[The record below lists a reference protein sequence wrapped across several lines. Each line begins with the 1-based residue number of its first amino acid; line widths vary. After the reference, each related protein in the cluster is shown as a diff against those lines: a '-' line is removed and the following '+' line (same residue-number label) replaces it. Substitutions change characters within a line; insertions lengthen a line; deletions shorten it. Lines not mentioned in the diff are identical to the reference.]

1 MQHDASTLQK
11 YTRVTFVLKSLLSI
25 PVENFEDHSAPP
37 SPDEKDS
44 GFFMLRKDS
53 ERRATLHHILT
64 EDRDKVVANL
74 TEALAQVVK
83 KKSHMKSVVRQTS
96 VSPSA
101 SHQQGSEQMK
111 LKPEHI
117 STLVVSLADFVRMA
131 DRKIIAGT
139 LSQLK
144 LELDFDSTAISQ
156 LQVVLFGFQDAVSVK
171 HRSQRKVTLK
181 PLQYLGPFYL
191 VILHQLQKAVIC
203 SVAATEKTG
212 IF

>member
-1 MQHDASTLQK
+1 M
-11 YTRVTFVLKSLLSI
+11 
-25 PVENFEDHSAPP
+25 ENFEDHSAPP

-83 KKSHMKSVVRQTS
+83 KKVSHEICQTSIS

-101 SHQQGSEQMK
+101 SHHQGSEEMK

-131 DRKIIAGT
+131 DRKIIAST

-171 HRSQRKVTLK
+171 HRSQREV
-181 PLQYLGPFYL
+181 LQ
-191 VILHQLQKAVIC
+191 C
-203 SVAATEKTG
+203 SVAS
-212 IF
+212 FHRS